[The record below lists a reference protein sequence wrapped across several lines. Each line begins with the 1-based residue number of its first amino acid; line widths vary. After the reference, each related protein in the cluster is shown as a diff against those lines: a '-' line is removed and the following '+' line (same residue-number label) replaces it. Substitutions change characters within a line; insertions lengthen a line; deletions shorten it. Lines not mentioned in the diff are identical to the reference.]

1 MPRVLR
7 EDLEALAAALI
18 GLAPGAARFLARQ
31 ILARAERA
39 DRFARHHRRPHPR
52 WGDGS
57 VAAAAAGA
65 GGGTRVDHDD
75 PEALAA
81 LSYAAAALAEWSR
94 GG

>member
-75 PEALAA
+75 PEALGA
-81 LSYAAAALAEWSR
+81 LSHAAAALAEWTR